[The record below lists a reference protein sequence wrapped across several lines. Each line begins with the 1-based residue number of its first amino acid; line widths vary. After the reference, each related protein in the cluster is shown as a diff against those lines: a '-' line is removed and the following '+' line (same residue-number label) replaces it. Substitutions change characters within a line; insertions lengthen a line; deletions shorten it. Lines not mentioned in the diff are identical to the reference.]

1 MFTGTGKWWLV
12 NGLKSKIPLAVITSV
27 VVGTAI
33 TAISGLFKTP
43 LTRIG
48 VDVVQKGM
56 PFPWIIRVIPMGDF
70 IIWNMFLADVVVW
83 VLVALVIS
91 LITIYVADRKG

>member
-1 MFTGTGKWWLV
+1 M
-12 NGLKSKIPLAVITSV
+12 NGLKSKILLTVIASV

-33 TAISGLFKTP
+33 TAISGLFMTP

-56 PFPWIIRVIPMGDF
+56 PFPWSIRVIPIGDF
-70 IIWNMFLADVVVW
+70 IIWNMFLADVAVW
-83 VLVALVIS
+83 VFVALAIS
-91 LITIYVADRKG
+91 MITIYVASRNG